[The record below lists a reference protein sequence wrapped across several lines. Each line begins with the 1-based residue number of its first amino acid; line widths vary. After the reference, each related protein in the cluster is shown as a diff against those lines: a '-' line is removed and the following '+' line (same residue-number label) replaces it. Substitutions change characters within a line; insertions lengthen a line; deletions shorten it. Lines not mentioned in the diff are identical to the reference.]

1 MRRLAPIVLLAM
13 LTLAGTQAGC
23 GSAADGDPE
32 LTVYLSAPLS
42 GPESQNG
49 KDIADGARLA
59 LSDAG
64 DSAAGTNVAL
74 KVLDDADDDGWQ
86 AALSGANARH
96 ATEDS
101 STIAYIGELDS
112 GATRT
117 SLPITNEAG
126 VLQVSAGAA
135 AEDLT
140 RAAVGSTQV
149 PKLVQPS
156 GSRTFGRVIPSDR
169 EQGQAAGG
177 WMSHLGVKV
186 VSLADNDSPFGAALR
201 VGIESAVDPPDISAS
216 IDPQAVYLAQEDL
229 VGKPGQSLIPRSG
242 VKSIFGSDAL
252 LGSDDL
258 TALRILA
265 EGCASRTDC
274 PSEPREVRL
283 TSAALDPAQL
293 PPAADDFLTAF
304 KATYHRQP
312 GRYAAYGYEAMAVV
326 LDSIERAN
334 DPLSRKDVVD
344 AFFATSDRD
353 SILGTYSIDDVG
365 NTTLGELGAYDVR
378 RGRAVPE
385 SQPLSTR

>member
-1 MRRLAPIVLLAM
+1 MRLSAPIALLAT
-13 LTLAGTQAGC
+13 LTLAGTLAGC
-23 GSAADGDPE
+23 GSAAEGDPE

-42 GPESQNG
+42 GPESHDG

-64 DSAAGTNVAL
+64 DSAAGAAVAL
-74 KVLDDADDDGWQ
+74 QVLDDADGDGWQ
-86 AALSGANARH
+86 ASLSGANARR

-126 VLQVSAGAA
+126 MLQVSAGSG

-149 PKLVQPS
+149 PRLVQPS

-169 EQGQAAGG
+169 EQGQAAGE
-177 WMSHLGVKV
+177 WMSRMGVKV
-186 VSLADNDSPFGAALR
+186 VSVVGDDSPFGAALR
-201 VGIESAVDPPDISAS
+201 AGIESAANPPAISAS
-216 IDPQAVYLAQEDL
+216 IDPQATYLAREDL
-229 VGKPGQSLIPRSG
+229 VGKQGVNLIPGSS
-242 VKSIFGSDAL
+242 VDSIFGSDAL
-252 LGSDDL
+252 LDPEDL
-258 TALRILA
+258 TGLRILA

-283 TSAALDPAQL
+283 TSATLDPSQL
-293 PPAADDFLTAF
+293 PPAAADFLAAF

-312 GRYAAYGYEAMAVV
+312 GRYAAYGYEAMAAV

-334 DPLSRKDVVD
+334 NPLGRKDVVD
-344 AFFATSDRD
+344 AFFATTDRD

-365 NTTLGELGAYDVR
+365 NTTLSELGAYGVR
-378 RGRAVPE
+378 DGRAIPE
-385 SQPLSTR
+385 PKPLSTG